1 MSTFTRRR
9 LVLSYIIL
17 NKDALPQDGNSHD
30 FQGFKYG
37 DTNISFIW
45 VDMPPGD
52 GPRLHKHPYQEIFIL
67 LEGQATYTVGN
78 STIEAKANQVVI
90 APANIPHKFV
100 NSGQGVL
107 KQIDIH
113 LSPRF
118 ITEWLED

>member
-1 MSTFTRRR
+1 
-9 LVLSYIIL
+9 
-17 NKDALPQDGNSHD
+17 
-30 FQGFKYG
+30 
-37 DTNISFIW
+37 
-45 VDMPPGD
+45 
-52 GPRLHKHPYQEIFIL
+52 
-67 LEGQATYTVGN
+67 VGN

-90 APANIPHKFV
+90 APAHVPHKFV

>member
-1 MSTFTRRR
+1 M
-9 LVLSYIIL
+9 SYIIL
-17 NKDALPQDGNSHD
+17 NKNELPQDGNSHD
-30 FQGFKYG
+30 FQGFQYG

-52 GPRLHKHPYQEIFIL
+52 GPRLHQHPYQEIFIL

-78 STIEAKANQVVI
+78 ATIEAKANQVVI
-90 APANIPHKFV
+90 APSNVPHKFV

-118 ITEWLED
+118 ITQWLED